1 MPDFVMN
8 GYPWQIYFVNQII
21 NYIVQNGMMKD
32 FAVLQESP
40 FTDKG
45 ELGEVFTDITVWA
58 GIMRTIKLINSNA
71 SVAA

>member
-1 MPDFVMN
+1 M
-8 GYPWQIYFVNQII
+8 NQII

-45 ELGEVFTDITVWA
+45 ELCDVFVDLTVWQGIRQVIRAINANA
-58 GIMRTIKLINSNA
+58 G
-71 SVAA
+71 VAA